1 MESQGIFQIRPKVCL
16 KKEKT
21 PKTRFIKFRNTLQ
34 AQMRAGRKNA
44 KGKNAV
50 RLLAVRV

>member
-1 MESQGIFQIRPKVCL
+1 MEFFRYTLGICTNARW
-16 KKEKT
+16 EE
-21 PKTRFIKFRNTLQ
+21 
-34 AQMRAGRKNA
+34 KNA